1 MHRGRA
7 LQMGSEAE
15 IEIQRA
21 IFFSNEFSHFILS
34 TLKAIHGLQARSDI
48 NTPHGPNLK
57 IFSLEN
63 EMHSYLNIS
72 GSTQLKCRHYSH
84 GSSAYVVCA
93 INK

>member
-1 MHRGRA
+1 MHCGRA

-63 EMHSYLNIS
+63 E
-72 GSTQLKCRHYSH
+72 TQPWIWKIFSKCDAGRAAFKELSKCQAPCYR
-84 GSSAYVVCA
+84 V
-93 INK
+93 

>member
-1 MHRGRA
+1 MCLLLNA
-7 LQMGSEAE
+7 SMC
-15 IEIQRA
+15 
-21 IFFSNEFSHFILS
+21 
-34 TLKAIHGLQARSDI
+34 IHGLQARSDI

-63 EMHSYLNIS
+63 ETHSYLNVS